1 MTTKLFWDDSHLV
14 SFKAHLTASQL
25 HNGKLAVLLDQTAF
39 YPEGGGQP
47 SDTGTIAGLRV
58 ASVVTRAD
66 GEILHI
72 LEDGAERIDEGEV
85 DCEVDSERRREML
98 QQHTGQHILSQ
109 AFFRLFGAE
118 TRGFRVTD
126 RVAEIDLA
134 LEAHEDQIPGA
145 INQAEEIANSVVFDD
160 RIIRSHQLTPEEAS
174 RLPLRKES
182 FVTDCVRVVEI
193 DNFDLSPC
201 GGTHAKRTGEVG
213 LIVIRGWERAKKMV
227 RVEFLCGVR
236 ALADYREANRVSTAI
251 ARRFTVARNEVD
263 ASLARLIDDNKV
275 LLKRVREFSEA
286 AIEREA
292 LSLCSEVQSSDGVR
306 TVIRVFDSRDYD
318 EIKLLAHRLA
328 ARDSTVAILITKN
341 ADMARIVVARS
352 ANVNLDSSRL
362 VKAACEILGGKGGGT
377 PDFAQGGGPKVG
389 ELGRALERLEFKL

>member
-1 MTTKLFWDDSHLV
+1 MTIKLFWDDSHLV
-14 SFKAHLTASQL
+14 RFKARLTGSQL

-47 SDTGTIAGLRV
+47 SDTGTIAGKRV

-72 LEDGAERIDEGEV
+72 LEDSAERIDEGEV
-85 DCEVDSERRREML
+85 DCEVDSERRREMM

-126 RVAEIDLA
+126 RSAEIDLA

-160 RIIRSHQLTPEEAS
+160 RIIRSLQLTPEEAS
-174 RLPLRKES
+174 LLPLRKES

-193 DNFDLSPC
+193 DDFDLSPC

-213 LIVIRGWERAKKMV
+213 LIVVRGWERAKKMV

-236 ALADYREANRVSTAI
+236 ALGDYREANRVSTAI

-263 ASLARLIDDNKV
+263 ASLARLIDENKA

-292 LSLCSEVQSSDGVR
+292 LSLCSEVQSIDGVR
-306 TVIRVFDSRDYD
+306 TIIRVFDNRDYD
-318 EIKLLAHRLA
+318 EVKLLAHRLA
-328 ARDSTVAILITKN
+328 ARESTVAILITKN
-341 ADMARIVVARS
+341 SEMARIVVARS
-352 ANVNLDSSRL
+352 ADVNLDSSRL

-377 PDFAQGGGPKVG
+377 PDFAQGGGPRVD
-389 ELGRALERLEFKL
+389 EIARALEGLEHHR